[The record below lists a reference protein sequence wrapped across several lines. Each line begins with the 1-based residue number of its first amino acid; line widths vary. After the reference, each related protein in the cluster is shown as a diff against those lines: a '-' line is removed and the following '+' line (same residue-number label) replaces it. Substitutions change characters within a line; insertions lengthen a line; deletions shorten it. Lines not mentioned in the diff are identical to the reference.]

1 MVFTKLFIR
10 SADGALREIDVGRF
24 LFDRWHQGMSITFD
38 DGEFPEA
45 VLDESV
51 FEGMEADDGDDTFW
65 F

>member
-24 LFDRWHQGMSITFD
+24 LFDRWHQGVSITFD

-45 VLDESV
+45 VLNESV
-51 FEGMEADDGDDTFW
+51 FE
-65 F
+65 